1 MGYKVN
7 IPGFESQNV
16 EVEVSFWTGPKL
28 LVNGKPAPKGKI
40 RSEMILQ
47 YPDGR
52 KTVAEWKPQFLGL
65 DVPQLVVEG
74 NVISLVE
81 PLKWYHWVW
90 GGLPIVLVFVGGALG
105 GIAGFTAFA
114 VNSRIFR
121 ADLGGFEKF
130 ALTGIVSVVAVL
142 VYFIG
147 AMLVTMLL
155 RG

>member
-1 MGYKVN
+1 
-7 IPGFESQNV
+7 
-16 EVEVSFWTGPKL
+16 
-28 LVNGKPAPKGKI
+28 
-40 RSEMILQ
+40 
-47 YPDGR
+47 
-52 KTVAEWKPQFLGL
+52 L

-81 PLKWYHWVW
+81 PLKWYHWAW

-130 ALTGIVSVVAVL
+130 ALTGIVSLVAGL

-147 AMLVTMLL
+147 AMLLTMLI